1 MFRVAASLV
10 VQSLSTKTLQYTGLR
25 GNVVGPRE
33 YELDKGESSGKIG
46 IPLPYLPL
54 PHTHTHTN
62 TNWQTGLHNLQEGTR
77 KQKENWRPLG
87 LGFSAGEKMTPGKKA
102 RVCAGGGETPKK
114 MDKKNNQDRNKQRQ
128 LAECERFWST

>member
-1 MFRVAASLV
+1 MFRVAAPLV

-54 PHTHTHTN
+54 PHTHTHTHEHKLANWFAQLARRN
-62 TNWQTGLHNLQEGTR
+62 TEAKRKLASPRVRLLRWRKDDARKEG
-77 KQKENWRPLG
+77 
-87 LGFSAGEKMTPGKKA
+87 A
-102 RVCAGGGETPKK
+102 RVRGRG
-114 MDKKNNQDRNKQRQ
+114 
-128 LAECERFWST
+128 